1 MLSQTSQIYKKYEF
15 WILLGIALFLR
26 MAFLISLGACTALAP
41 DEGDYKVIFDR
52 LFSKEMWSQQLPTNG
67 NPLIYFLWL
76 LPAKLFT
83 LFGLPSLLALRINS
97 LLFFTL
103 SIILMYR
110 LLQDKIPKYLLSKIL
125 ILSTFIPSF
134 FIYTSLGLREA
145 FLVFLISFVFYEIHL
160 FNTNKKIINLVFY
173 FLGIS
178 LLSQVKWYLGII
190 LFVSTFWLLF
200 LEGKKMFVNH
210 FKMISFCLVLITLS
224 FSNGMIQTFKSID
237 ITSVVDTSIKNKS
250 KNLEE
255 NLRDNPEKRSQI
267 TLNLESSTLVRLHE
281 CKKLGTLG
289 FLSSFEI
296 VKNEIAATDLSN
308 NMEAFPATNFV
319 NFENGRSLR
328 SYSEFPSALL
338 NFLFLPLFN
347 DHGGFISKLFIEGFI
362 WGIPI
367 VIVFIAASLFMI
379 KRRKFHLI
387 ATCACIFVVFYA
399 IFCAFTEV
407 NLGTAMRHRLLLLF
421 PIFLALSG
429 ASTFFFRSRGNR
441 NQ

>member
-26 MAFLISLGACTALAP
+26 VAFLISLGACTALAP

-224 FSNGMIQTFKSID
+224 FSNGMIQTFKFID
-237 ITSVVDTSIKNKS
+237 ITSVVDTSIKNLSRK
-250 KNLEE
+250 
-255 NLRDNPEKRSQI
+255 I
-267 TLNLESSTLVRLHE
+267 TRL
-281 CKKLGTLG
+281 
-289 FLSSFEI
+289 
-296 VKNEIAATDLSN
+296 
-308 NMEAFPATNFV
+308 
-319 NFENGRSLR
+319 
-328 SYSEFPSALL
+328 
-338 NFLFLPLFN
+338 
-347 DHGGFISKLFIEGFI
+347 
-362 WGIPI
+362 
-367 VIVFIAASLFMI
+367 
-379 KRRKFHLI
+379 
-387 ATCACIFVVFYA
+387 
-399 IFCAFTEV
+399 
-407 NLGTAMRHRLLLLF
+407 
-421 PIFLALSG
+421 
-429 ASTFFFRSRGNR
+429 
-441 NQ
+441 Q